1 MGYSR
6 GHGLG
11 SRVARGCRDVALA
24 PGTLYRLLGRLCTDG
39 LIAEIDR
46 AEIDGHPPRGGGGA
60 PRPPPPPRRWPLY
73 SPKLVTCVV
82 RLPPCS
88 VHSNMALHSCDGKS
102 SSTALQNAGCPAS
115 LGLAPLCRSKQPR
128 LLLRLQPAAKALVL
142 GRKLRDAALVLAGR
156 ARPPRPARVARG
168 VLQCHAFTIARR

>member
-1 MGYSR
+1 MAAAPRGAPHTSRPVKSLRGYSR
-6 GHGLG
+6 GGDLG
-11 SRVARGCRDVALA
+11 
-24 PGTLYRLLGRLCTDG
+24 PTLHT
-39 LIAEIDR
+39 A
-46 AEIDGHPPRGGGGA
+46 GGA
-60 PRPPPPPRRWPLY
+60 AGARAPPHRRRAPLY
-73 SPKLVTCVV
+73 SPNLVTCVV
-82 RLPPCS
+82 RLPPCL
-88 VHSNMALHSCDGKS
+88 VHSNMALHSCNQNS
-102 SSTALQNAGCPAS
+102 SSTAEQNTGRPAS